1 MKVVGFNSKVELMV
15 GKSYLCE
22 SVTSINLAMELAKK
36 YATFDESYVVI
47 LQKGTVVNLY
57 VGGKDTDSLQVW
69 SFIPE
74 NLVEPVFYP
83 ICQLS
88 KALEIENGTVF
99 VNNLSSGDIEVSY
112 NDGQE
117 GFFLDSERSNSVR
130 ELLKE
135 FLNCIPVK
143 VSDLSFPAKLYM
155 YDDELPIICYYI
167 EDSRGCHVVFDFEF
181 KHQWV
186 SKIGKTY
193 GEIKE
198 VL

>member
-22 SVTSINLAMELAKK
+22 SVASINMAMELAKK

-47 LQKGTVVNLY
+47 LQKDTVVNLY

-117 GFFLDSERSNSVR
+117 GFFFGD
-130 ELLKE
+130 
-135 FLNCIPVK
+135 
-143 VSDLSFPAKLYM
+143 
-155 YDDELPIICYYI
+155 
-167 EDSRGCHVVFDFEF
+167 
-181 KHQWV
+181 
-186 SKIGKTY
+186 
-193 GEIKE
+193 
-198 VL
+198 